1 MARERV
7 VCPTDVLQYWRFDA
21 VLGHSPGC
29 QINNMQNNRTA
40 ALWAL
45 MLGNFVIGAGVL
57 GPAGLLLPLSEAF
70 QVDVPTVGTLIG
82 YGAAV
87 LCIEAPLLAFL
98 TSKFDRRWLLTGSL
112 ALYAVGHFVSAL
124 APSFEVLMSARLVMV
139 ASAAVFTPQA
149 ASAVSL
155 FVPMERRAGAVAFI
169 FLGWGLAA
177 TIAVPLTSLIAA
189 RMGWAASYFI
199 LAGLCVVAMAAVFFT
214 LPKKLIAPTLSFAVW
229 GKVLGSGRVW
239 LVLAVTGLFIAGQFT
254 EYPFI
259 TARLKDTLNA
269 GPEMIAVLLAI
280 YGFAGVVG
288 AIVSARAIDRM
299 GAGKTVSLCLC
310 MVLTG
315 LALWGSAG
323 WLPFSPFVMAIAGL
337 ILWGSGGGPAISAQ
351 QARLIATDPTAA
363 SASVAMNSSIL
374 YAGQAMGTFIGAGM
388 LSRGHSQWI
397 GAVAVGLLALALLAS
412 QQVRSRYNV

>member
-1 MARERV
+1 M
-7 VCPTDVLQYWRFDA
+7 THK
-21 VLGHSPGC
+21 HS
-29 QINNMQNNRTA
+29 A

-70 QVDVPTVGTLIG
+70 QVDIPTVGTLIG

-124 APSFEVLMSARLVMV
+124 APTFEVLLGARLVMV

-169 FLGWGLAA
+169 FLGWGLAS
-177 TIAVPLTSLIAA
+177 TIAIPLTSLIAA
-189 RMGWAASYFI
+189 RFGWAASYFI
-199 LAGLCVVAMAAVFFT
+199 LVGLCVVAMVAVFTT
-214 LPKKLIAPTLSFAVW
+214 LPRKLVAPALSFAVW
-229 GKVLGSGRVW
+229 GKVLTSGRVW

-259 TARLKDTLNA
+259 TARLKDTLGA
-269 GPEMIAVLLAI
+269 GPEMIAVLLAV

-288 AIVSARAIDRM
+288 SIISARAIDRL
-299 GAGKTVSLCLC
+299 GAGKTVSLCLSV
-310 MVLTG
+310 VLVG

-323 WLPFSPFVMAIAGL
+323 WFPLSSFVLVIAGL
-337 ILWGSGGGPAISAQ
+337 ILWGCGGGPAISAQ
-351 QARLIATDPTAA
+351 QARLIATDPMAA

-374 YAGQAMGTFIGAGM
+374 YAGQAVGTLIGAGM
-388 LSRGHSQWI
+388 LSKGHTQWI
-397 GAVAVGLLALALLAS
+397 GVVAVGLLALALLAS
-412 QQVRSRYNV
+412 QTVRSRFNV